1 MRFTQRFWDG
11 LADGTITVAFR
22 RWRRPTVKAGGRMRF
37 ARGVLA
43 IDAVERVERDGITE
57 RDARTA
63 GHASLDELLAFLD
76 SRPDGD
82 LYRIDFHYAGEDER
96 VALRNDAAIDD
107 ETRAMIDARLARY
120 DRSSPRGPWTGAVLE
135 LIAARPGVRAPDL
148 AASMGRDTLTFK
160 VDVRKLK
167 ALGLTESLEV
177 GYRLSPRGRAYL
189 GLGER

>member
-1 MRFTQRFWDG
+1 
-11 LADGTITVAFR
+11 
-22 RWRRPTVKAGGRMRF
+22 MRF

-43 IDAVERVERDGITE
+43 IDTVERVGRDGITVD
-57 RDARTA
+57 DARRA

-82 LYRIDFHYAGEDER
+82 LYRVEFHYAGEDER
-96 VALRNDAAIDD
+96 IALRADDAIDD
-107 ETRAMIDARLARY
+107 GTRSMLDTRLARY
-120 DRSSPRGPWTGAVLE
+120 DRASPRGPWTRAVLE
-135 LIAARPGVRAPDL
+135 LIASRPGVRAPDL

-167 ALGLTESLEV
+167 ALGLTESLPV

-189 GLGER
+189 GLDG